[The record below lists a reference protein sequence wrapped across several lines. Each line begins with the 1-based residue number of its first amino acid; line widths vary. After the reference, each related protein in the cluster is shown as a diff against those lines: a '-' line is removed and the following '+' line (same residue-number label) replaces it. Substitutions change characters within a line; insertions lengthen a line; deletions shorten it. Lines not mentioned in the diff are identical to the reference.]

1 MLTVIN
7 VAGLGPP
14 DDPFVRLP
22 TRTPLHWIKLSGLP
36 PPGAAR
42 HVMGIRL
49 SRYRA
54 ALQAVAAARTGRFI
68 VSHTP
73 RMTAAVAHLLL
84 LRGHRVPH
92 LGFAFNFTELP
103 TGARYRYMRQAMLRM
118 DQLAVFSR
126 FEQGH
131 YARYF
136 DVAPELFKPVLWT
149 QDPPPVAAGPGET
162 WARPY
167 LCAIGGE
174 GRDFPL
180 LLEVA
185 RRLGPSVKMVII
197 ARPGNL
203 RGLAIPENVTAL
215 TNLPLPEVWRIA
227 SASRG
232 VLVPLLSR
240 ETCCGQ
246 ITLVGAKLLGLPIV
260 TTDAHATR
268 EYVQGR
274 EAVLVVEPG
283 DADGFARC
291 AARLVEDADG
301 NGVAAAARAG
311 AAVERQRHDRGHWAS
326 YLDEFVD
333 SRVVIPACG
342 PT

>member
-1 MLTVIN
+1 MLTAIN

-14 DDPFVRLP
+14 DDPFVRLQ

-36 PPGAAR
+36 PQGAAR

-54 ALQAVAAARTGRFI
+54 ALQTVAAASAGRFI

-73 RMTAAVAHLLL
+73 HMTAAVAHLLP
-84 LRGHRVPH
+84 LRGHKVPH
-92 LGFAFNFTELP
+92 LGFAFNFTALP
-103 TGARYRYMRQAMLRM
+103 TGARYRYIRQAMLRM
-118 DQLAVFSR
+118 EQLAVFSR
-126 FEQGH
+126 FEQDH
-131 YARYF
+131 YAAYF

-149 QDPPPVAAGPGET
+149 QDLSPVAVGPREVF
-162 WARPY
+162 AQPY

-180 LLEVA
+180 LLEAA
-185 RRLGPSVKMVII
+185 RRLGPSVTVVII

-203 RGLAIPENVTAL
+203 RGLAVPENVTAL

-240 ETCCGQ
+240 DTCCGQ

-260 TTDAHATR
+260 TTDAYATQ

-274 EAVLVVEPG
+274 DAVLVVEPG
-283 DADGFARC
+283 DAVGFARG
-291 AARLVEDADG
+291 AARLVEDAQAMT
-301 NGVAAAARAG
+301 AAAQASAT
-311 AAVERQRHDRGHWAS
+311 VERQRHDRSHWAA
-326 YLDEFVD
+326 YLDEFVG
-333 SRVVIPACG
+333 SKVLSAA
-342 PT
+342 